1 MILGFNDCL
10 ALSALTEEEID
21 AIAQHENL
29 TEMVALELGNYLI
42 RQPDGCV
49 VIKGMILDDI
59 AEAEA
64 HGNRRRALVL
74 KATLKHFVDTHPDN
88 PANA

>member
-1 MILGFNDCL
+1 MLGFNDCL
-10 ALSALTEEEID
+10 ALSALTEAEID
-21 AIAQHENL
+21 AIARHENL

-49 VIKGMILDDI
+49 IIKGMILDDI
-59 AEAEA
+59 AEAESR
-64 HGNRRRALVL
+64 GRAGRAVVL
-74 KATLKHFVDTHPDN
+74 KATLKHFIDTHPDN